1 MKNGAFGILQKK
13 ILANLA
19 RYGIQNK
26 NEIRKGV
33 KANYKNV
40 YYAVENLINRQLVT
54 EIHSS
59 YGLSFQGLDTIL
71 RLQISSKKESYMIM
85 KKNKIIIPT
94 LVKNGVLP
102 ILNMANFFIDIQDS
116 NRIQELTKIFI
127 ENYPEEYFDKL
138 LSLSRDKPI
147 GNRVYTATISLVL
160 EQILTKKFAIKEIS
174 NIMEQIVTQEGRSLA
189 VRDKSNY

>member
-1 MKNGAFGILQKK
+1 MRNGAFGILQKK

-138 LSLSRDKPI
+138 YLFP
-147 GNRVYTATISLVL
+147 
-160 EQILTKKFAIKEIS
+160 EI
-174 NIMEQIVTQEGRSLA
+174 NQ
-189 VRDKSNY
+189 